1 MSNKID
7 LPEEI
12 SKQSIEEMAL
22 IILSVYR
29 KKGKDELK
37 KNLLSRKNQNL
48 KIQKIISLFKWHKIK
63 NKKSYSEENTK
74 GSAKQLFDKK
84 TMNLIS
90 FSTKVR
96 NRERWDQTLRD
107 PASLN

>member
-12 SKQSIEEMAL
+12 SKQSVEEMAL

-48 KIQKIISLFKWHKIK
+48 KIQK
-63 NKKSYSEENTK
+63 SYSEENTK
-74 GSAKQLFDKK
+74 GRAKQSFDKK